1 MELNKFHILG
11 LVVLVYCVPVVHGWV
26 IDGQTIIRKLAQSRL
41 SKAAEDGVSQL
52 LPPYAKNDL
61 STLSTWADGVK
72 TQYPWSRALHY
83 VYTPDKLCTYNYT
96 RDCKDEEGVKDRCV
110 AGAINNYTT
119 QLLTYHKSSPNS
131 YNLTEALLFLSH
143 FIANIHQPLNIGFT
157 SDKGG
162 KYINVYWFTVKETLY
177 DVWNGDIV
185 ATAEQ
190 NIYHFSMDEVV
201 DALQEN
207 ITTVWSDQVKAWEAC
222 STTACPDQY
231 ASEGIK
237 AACEWAY
244 KGVHQDSV
252 LEDAYFE
259 SRSPVVYLRL
269 AQAGVRLAAILNR
282 IFEP

>member
-1 MELNKFHILG
+1 MELHKFQIL
-11 LVVLVYCVPVVHGWV
+11 VLVYCVVVVHGWE
-26 IDGQTIIRKLAQSRL
+26 IDGHYIIRKLAQSRL

-52 LPPYAKNDL
+52 LPPYAKKDL
-61 STLSTWADGVK
+61 SSLSTWADVVQS
-72 TQYPWSRALHY
+72 QYPWSRAFRY

-110 AGAINNYTT
+110 AGAVNNYTT

-143 FIANIHQPLNIGFT
+143 FIAEIHQPLNVGFT

-162 KYINVYWFTVKETLY
+162 KNINVRWYKVKVTLY
-177 DVWNGDIV
+177 DVWNVYIN
-185 ATAEQ
+185 ATAED
-190 NIYHFSMDEVV
+190 NIYHFNMDELV
-201 DALQEN
+201 DALQQN
-207 ITTVWSDQVKAWEAC
+207 ITTVWSDQAKAWEAC
-222 STTACPDQY
+222 GTTACPDQY

-282 IFEP
+282 VFGS